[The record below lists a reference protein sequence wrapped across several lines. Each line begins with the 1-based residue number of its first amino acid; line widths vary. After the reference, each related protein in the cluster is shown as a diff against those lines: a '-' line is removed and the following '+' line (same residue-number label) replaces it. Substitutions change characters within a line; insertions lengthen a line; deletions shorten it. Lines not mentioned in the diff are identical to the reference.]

1 MRLYGDGSLVHQ
13 AQSDEGIIEVVDSGD
28 SRSLHFGTYP
38 RQSSMRLSDPAF
50 LDLSYTQ
57 AMMGCLLLNPNPRRV
72 LVIGLGGG
80 SLVKF
85 LLRHFPDCQV
95 DVVEYRRDV
104 IEVAARYFGVPS
116 NEPRLA
122 ITQGDGYLHVNHCFY
137 ETDLSYDLL
146 LVDAYDHNGMAASV
160 GVQAFF
166 DACAGILSPDGVMSI
181 NLWGSD
187 RNGFHRTMERINNSF
202 ADRSMILP
210 VENKGNVIALAT
222 QFEVGHRELKALRT
236 QVDEWEMRYRINLPR
251 ALQNLIRQ
259 NRNFISRLFA

>member
-13 AQSDEGIIEVVDSGD
+13 AHTDEGIIEVVDTGD

-38 RQSSMRLSDPAF
+38 RQSSMRLSDPHY

-57 AMMGCLLLNPNPRRV
+57 AMMGCLLLNPNPKKV

-80 SLVKF
+80 SVVKF
-85 LLRHFPDCQV
+85 LLHHFPYCEI
-95 DVVEYRRDV
+95 DVVEYRSDV
-104 IEVAARYFGVPS
+104 IDVAQRFFGVPS
-116 NEPRLA
+116 NDSRLN
-122 ITQGDGYLHVNHCFY
+122 ITQGDGYLHASHCFY
-137 ETDLSYDLL
+137 ETDLSYDLV

-160 GVQAFF
+160 GVQPFF
-166 DACAGILSPDGVMSI
+166 DACAGIMTADGVISI

-187 RNGFHRTMERINNSF
+187 RAGFSTTMQRINQSF
-202 ADRSMILP
+202 ANRSMILP

-222 QFEVGHRELKALRT
+222 QFDVEHRDLKALRAH
-236 QVDEWEMRYRINLPR
+236 VEEWEMRYRINLPR
-251 ALQNLIRQ
+251 ALQNMIRQ